1 MKKSERALIS
11 RNILSLKFAKQKS
24 ASQLD
29 RPTHGWVRAIRDA
42 LGMSARQLAKRM
54 HMSQAAI
61 TQLERSEVA
70 GTIRIETL
78 RRLADAMNCDL
89 TYAVVPRQ
97 PLEEI
102 VMNQARQ
109 RATRDLAAI
118 NHTMLLENQKIAAS
132 EVALRIEDYANKLV
146 ATGKLWDDL
155 DN

>member
-11 RNILSLKFAKQKS
+11 RNILSPKFAEQKS
-24 ASQLD
+24 AIQLD

-118 NHTMLLENQKIAAS
+118 NHTMLFENQKIAAS
-132 EVALRIEDYANKLV
+132 EVALRVEDYANKLIV
-146 ATGKLWDDL
+146 TGKLWDDL

>member
-11 RNILSLKFAKQKS
+11 RNILSLKFAEQKS
-24 ASQLD
+24 AIQLD

-78 RRLADAMNCDL
+78 KRLADAMNCDL

-132 EVALRIEDYANKLV
+132 EVALRIEDYANKLI
-146 ATGKLWDDL
+146 ATGKLWDDR

>member
-1 MKKSERALIS
+1 
-11 RNILSLKFAKQKS
+11 
-24 ASQLD
+24 
-29 RPTHGWVRAIRDA
+29 
-42 LGMSARQLAKRM
+42 
-54 HMSQAAI
+54 MSQAAI

-118 NHTMLLENQKIAAS
+118 NHTMLFENQKIAAS
-132 EVALRIEDYANKLV
+132 EVALRVEDYANKLIV
-146 ATGKLWDDL
+146 TGKLWDDL

>member
-11 RNILSLKFAKQKS
+11 RNILSPKFAQQKS
-24 ASQLD
+24 AIQLD

-97 PLEEI
+97 PLRKT
-102 VMNQARQ
+102 V
-109 RATRDLAAI
+109 
-118 NHTMLLENQKIAAS
+118 
-132 EVALRIEDYANKLV
+132 
-146 ATGKLWDDL
+146 G
-155 DN
+155 